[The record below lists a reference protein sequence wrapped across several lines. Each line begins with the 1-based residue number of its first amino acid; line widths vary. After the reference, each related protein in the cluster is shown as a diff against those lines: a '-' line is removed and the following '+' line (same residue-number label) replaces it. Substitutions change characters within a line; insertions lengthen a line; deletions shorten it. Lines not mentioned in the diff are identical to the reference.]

1 MRYRDLRRELQAM
14 MMNHNSDGPH
24 HNIWTERT
32 GASGVRFRKYPSL
45 RRHDEAGYTLVAL
58 LALMTILA
66 LLALA
71 AAPSLQQQARR
82 ESEKEAIF
90 RGEEVAEAI
99 RRYYS
104 YQATKGITGD
114 AALPT
119 SIDQLIE
126 GVSVGTK
133 KVQILRGSAARD
145 PLSES
150 GDWHLVRPRSNELAD
165 FQRSVMLF
173 AQNVRPPTNDP
184 QLKLV
189 ELLMAPPVLP
199 TLDVTTSAR
208 SSDSADDIQGPF
220 IGVSSG
226 NKTNS
231 VLYYYGIDHHDG
243 WIFTPLFR

>member
-1 MRYRDLRRELQAM
+1 MRYNDLRRAQVT
-14 MMNHNSDGPH
+14 MMNLNSDGPH
-24 HNIWTERT
+24 HNIWTERS
-32 GASGVRFRKYPSL
+32 AAPGVRFRKYPSL
-45 RRHDEAGYTLVAL
+45 PRHHEAGYTLVAL

-66 LLALA
+66 LLAVA

-82 ESEKEAIF
+82 EREREAIF

-119 SIDQLIE
+119 SVDQLVE

-133 KVQILRGSAARD
+133 KVQILRASAARD

-199 TLDVTTSAR
+199 SASGTLSGVP
-208 SSDSADDIQGPF
+208 SSSVDDFQGPF
-220 IGVSSG
+220 IGVNSE
-226 NKTNS
+226 NKTES